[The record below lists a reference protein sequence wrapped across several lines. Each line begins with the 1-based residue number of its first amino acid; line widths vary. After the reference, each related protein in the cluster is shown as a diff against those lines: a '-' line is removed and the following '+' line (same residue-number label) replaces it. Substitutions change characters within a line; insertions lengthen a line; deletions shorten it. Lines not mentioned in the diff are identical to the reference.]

1 MAIAPLVETFCHWS
15 SPNSS
20 TSTIARKN
28 EGTVNEGTN
37 PRRCVLGRAFDMPA
51 MHVDIMRVVPKMQ
64 LEFDGHAVYS
74 I

>member
-1 MAIAPLVETFCHWS
+1 MLAIAFPLVETFCHWS

-20 TSTIARKN
+20 TSTIARK
-28 EGTVNEGTN
+28 NEGTN

-51 MHVDIMRVVPKMQ
+51 MHVDIMRVVPIMQ